1 MKPRAILIVLLLA
14 LVFAVPAYAAK
25 PPCVSYYLVHKTDTL
40 RNISVAVKVSP
51 WDIFRANNDM
61 MARPNYPIFY
71 GMKLCIPAPETD
83 KTFPAWVLDQPAARL
98 YPRIVGKSLV
108 LTAYNFPLN
117 SNWYVKVNG
126 QKIGKI
132 KVQKKAAWTTTYK
145 LPPGASMVCL
155 KNQMT
160 DFAYC
165 QKVIR

>member
-1 MKPRAILIVLLLA
+1 MKTGAILIVLLLA
-14 LVFAVPAYAAK
+14 LLFTVPAYAAK
-25 PPCVSYYLVHKTDTL
+25 PPCVSYYLVYKADTL
-40 RNISVAVKVSP
+40 RKISAAVGVSP

-71 GMKLCIPAPETD
+71 GMKLCIPAKETD
-83 KTFPAWVLDQPAARL
+83 KTFPAWVLDQPAASL

-132 KVQKKAAWTTTYK
+132 KVQKKAAWTVSYK
-145 LPPGASMVCL
+145 LPPNTSTVCL